1 MLKKYFFAAFSLLSA
16 LAVQGLEIADRP
28 GKVTKEIHFFPQ
40 QQPQYGYFQ
49 NFVHHWF
56 DRPLYINKAFRYEG
70 NKFVYGTEKSIL
82 KHMEIAQSY
91 NVAGLSSLSKPKLT
105 NLYYDVA
112 EKYDLKD
119 FMLMASVYLPGGI
132 QIGASQDQVQETIR
146 RAIASPKS
154 FRVNGKVVVNSYESA
169 TPNIPPENVKKYLDN
184 ARKNLGDKF
193 LFVIDAKMIIQS
205 YYLYEYDPNRKSP
218 DPAKLQAMLD
228 KIQSYLDVTDGLYIG
243 FIGRKSAYNE
253 GREYGTK
260 FDEEFFNY
268 IKPHIIALLNKPQN
282 RGKLFGTS
290 CLIGYMNYFT
300 GMVNPQEYGT
310 ESFRKMFEAAI
321 SYNPDF
327 IIAFEWNEWNENTCF
342 SPTVYKGETFRRII
356 RYYQSLYSGRKLE
369 PVEGDDHT
377 IPNMVLSYRYLLKLG
392 EVMRFEFLNIP
403 DNGKF
408 KGNYTVQ
415 LTLKDIKG
423 KTLHTFSKVTLNAN
437 QFKAQTFT
445 LPSEKFADNQVIVP
459 EFTVTDSK
467 GKTRK
472 YTDNLYIRLTPT
484 ETRNYQ
490 YIRVALREI
499 ADVKVSGFAAT
510 RNPDGTY
517 RVRGKIRAAAPMA
530 SAELLD
536 NRDELRALGE
546 KPEFDQDKYV
556 IIQMTANAVPGPRL
570 WGKLEMQNVSSCIT
584 RGAKQDG
591 NHEFFQFEITPK
603 GANFKG
609 APIGLSRR
617 RIFFAV
623 PRAEADKA
631 VLKSDMKNL
640 AFSIPVRDVMKYGS
654 IAREFNNRI
663 FLRFD
668 RFEVQPDIPERLNK
682 KEIDFDI
689 NVRTQSDYP
698 IFHIRTI
705 GMDRRLYRTK
715 PIQVKFAS
723 GEKTELPVWSET
735 DRKIVKVNVSR
746 DRIPDIRYIFDPA
759 RGAILG
765 NSYAPRFDAENGG
778 GYRFYQ
784 TFNSPSHH
792 VKGAKTAS
800 AKWSKDENGADT
812 LKFDGIMSNLTFE
825 PETFPRGAF
834 TFECE
839 FKPEGKGNMAIFR
852 HCSVHPGSLGVFIL
866 RGKLYVNFL
875 KPDFRFKNF
884 PTKLA
889 VQADKW
895 NTLKITSDID
905 KLTITLNGQKQVFSK
920 VGRGGIF
927 RGSCFGGPVRNF
939 GTPSRKDTTMYK
951 GELRKLRIYHNCE
964 Q

>member
-1 MLKKYFFAAFSLLSA
+1 MFSKICCAALCLF
-16 LAVQGLEIADRP
+16 LAAVSGALEIAERP
-28 GKVTKEIHFFPQ
+28 GKATKEILFFPQ
-40 QQPQYGYFQ
+40 QQPQYGFFQ

-56 DRPLYINKAFRYEG
+56 DRPLYLNKSFRYEG
-70 NKFVYGTEKSIL
+70 NNFVYGTEKSIL
-82 KHMEIAQSY
+82 KHIEIAKSY

-105 NLYYDVA
+105 NLYYDAA
-112 EKYDLKD
+112 EKYDIKD

-132 QIGASQDQVQETIR
+132 QLTASQDQVTETIR

-169 TPNIPPENVKKYLDN
+169 TAKITPEHVKNYLAN
-184 ARKNLGDKF
+184 TRKTVGDKF
-193 LFVIDAKMIIQS
+193 LFVIDAKMIIQE
-205 YYLYEYDPNRKSP
+205 YYLYYYDRNRKNP
-218 DPAKLQAMLD
+218 DPAKLKEMLD

-253 GREYGTK
+253 GREYGTY
-260 FDEEFFNY
+260 FDEEFFRY
-268 IKPHIIALLNKPQN
+268 IKPHILALLNKPQN
-282 RGKLFGTS
+282 KGKLFGTS

-356 RYYQSLYSGRKLE
+356 RYYQSLYSGKTLE

-377 IPNMVLSYRYLLKLG
+377 VPNMVLSYRYLLKLG
-392 EVMRFEFLNIP
+392 EVMRFEFLNVP
-403 DNGKF
+403 DNGGF
-408 KGNYTVQ
+408 KGGYTAQ
-415 LTLKDIKG
+415 LVLKDIDG
-423 KTLHTFSKVTLNAN
+423 NILHTFDRVRHDADK
-437 QFKAQTFT
+437 FKAVTFT
-445 LPSEKFADNQVIVP
+445 LPSEKFADYQVLLP
-459 EFTVTDSK
+459 ELTITDSSGRVK
-467 GKTRK
+467 R

-490 YIRVALREI
+490 YVRVALREI
-499 ADVKVSGFAAT
+499 ADVKIENFFVTPNS
-510 RNPDGTY
+510 DGSY
-517 RVRGKIRAAAPMA
+517 RVRGKIKSAAPLA

-546 KPEFDQDKYV
+546 KQEFDQDKYV
-556 IIQMTANAVPGPRL
+556 IIQMVANAVPGPRL
-570 WGKLEMQNVSSCIT
+570 WGKLEMQNVTSCIA

-603 GANFKG
+603 GINFKG

-617 RIFFAV
+617 RAFFAI
-623 PRAEADKA
+623 PRDEADKA
-631 VLKSDMKNL
+631 VLKSSIKGLD
-640 AFSIPVRDVMKYGS
+640 FSIPVKDIMKHGS
-654 IAREFNNRI
+654 IAREFKNRI

-682 KEIDFDI
+682 KEINFDV
-689 NVRTQSDYP
+689 NVLSSSDYP

-705 GMDRRLYRTK
+705 GMDRRLYRSK
-715 PIQVKFAS
+715 PIQMKLAS
-723 GEKTELPVWSET
+723 GKKVALPVWSET
-735 DRKIVKVNVSR
+735 DRKIVNVKVFR
-746 DRIPDIRYIFDPA
+746 DRIPDIRYIFDPEP
-759 RGAILG
+759 GAILK

-792 VKGAKTAS
+792 VKGATTAS
-800 AKWSKDENGADT
+800 AKWSRDENGNNT

-839 FKPEGKGNMAIFR
+839 FKPEGNGNMAIFR

-866 RGKLYVNFL
+866 RNKLYVNFL

-884 PTKLA
+884 PTRLEVKSG
-889 VQADKW
+889 KW
-895 NTLKITSDID
+895 NSLKITSNID
-905 KLTITLNGQKQVFSK
+905 KLTVTLNGKKQVFNK

-939 GTPSRKDTTMYK
+939 GTPSRNDTTMFK

-964 Q
+964 E